1 VPKTKNSGILKLPG
15 SSKEKEMR
23 KPITFL
29 AFVALGVSVVSADQN
44 PTPGKI
50 ISETSVA
57 CGTKQQNKKQ
67 STSLLCQQYTIHTST
82 TEYMIRQQKPSEKD
96 ILPANTPIEFTLSK
110 DKMKF
115 KVNGK
120 KYEFLVVGT
129 SALGAEI
136 R

>member
-1 VPKTKNSGILKLPG
+1 
-15 SSKEKEMR
+15 MR
-23 KPITFL
+23 KVMAFL
-29 AFVALGVSVVSADQN
+29 TVVIIGLIPGLVPGAAVAAAGET
-44 PTPGKI
+44 PTPATI

-57 CGTKQQNKKQ
+57 CGSKQQNKKQ
-67 STSLLCQQYTIHTST
+67 STSLLCQQYTVRTST
-82 TEYMIRQQKPSEKD
+82 TEYQIRRQKPSETE
-96 ILPANTPIEFTLSK
+96 ILAANTPIEFTMSK

-129 SALGAEI
+129 SAVGTQT

>member
-1 VPKTKNSGILKLPG
+1 
-15 SSKEKEMR
+15 MR
-23 KPITFL
+23 KMMGFL
-29 AFVALGVSVVSADQN
+29 AFVVIGLI
-44 PTPGKI
+44 PGLVPGAAVAVAGDTAMPATI

-57 CGTKQQNKKQ
+57 CGSKQQNKKQ
-67 STSLLCQQYTIHTST
+67 STSLLCQQYTVRTST
-82 TEYMIRQQKPSEKD
+82 TEYQVRQEKPSEKD
-96 ILPANTPIEFTLSK
+96 ILPPNTPIEFMLSK

-129 SALGAEI
+129 SALGAQT